1 MPNPRRFDRDVLKN
15 AKDET
20 RTVQYLKIKKELS
33 ASGVTLS
40 CRGVNIS
47 PANK

>member
-1 MPNPRRFDRDVLKN
+1 MNLQHLVERLSK
-15 AKDET
+15 T
-20 RTVQYLKIKKELS
+20 ELP